1 MNKKHKILIFGG
13 GQFGSPSNR
22 SRGNPKI
29 GLGIW

>member
-1 MNKKHKILIFGG
+1 MNKKHKILIFR
-13 GQFGSPSNR
+13 GQFGCPSNR